1 MAKYGIK
8 DIAAMLAAKKGMD
21 VADAEKYV
29 EIFFTLVSESLI
41 PDKVVKVKGFGTF
54 KLVEVRDRE
63 SVDVNTGERVVI
75 DGHSKI
81 SFTPDNTLKEL
92 VNKPFSQFET
102 VVLNEGV
109 DFDKLSVE
117 DFSGDIEEE
126 SDELTNNPSEKEEE
140 HTEEPEEKTDNSI
153 KTQSLITEALSQ
165 AKEELPVTAA
175 VDSSE
180 KEEDS
185 KESLTET
192 EEPVAETE
200 CSETELEEQ
209 EEPETIIE
217 ISPAKEKETPEEV
230 RVAAEAMKPAEP
242 TEPSVPI
249 EPVNNRQKHRKSALA
264 IKVLYTIAAVVLFV
278 LIFFGGVYFGERTH
292 NTAEKKTEPVRVVA
306 KVVKRAKA
314 PTVAEKKQNIPDST
328 AIKDSLRKAEEARAL
343 EQERQ
348 EANSEETE
356 GKGSL
361 ENARRMVKTGAY
373 TIDGLYKTITVKPGQ
388 TIESL
393 SRQYLGEG
401 MECYVQVYNNK
412 LKAIEGEKVNIP
424 KLKLKKKAT
433 NKKVS

>member
-21 VADAEKYV
+21 AADAEKYV
-29 EIFFTLVSESLI
+29 ETFFALVSESLI

-109 DFDKLSVE
+109 DFDKLSLE
-117 DFSGDIEEE
+117 DFPEDADEE
-126 SDELTNNPSEKEEE
+126 SGELADTPSEAVEEKIEEKEEKADGAG
-140 HTEEPEEKTDNSI
+140 EP
-153 KTQSLITEALSQ
+153 QSLITEALSQ
-165 AKEELPVTAA
+165 AKEQLPPIV
-175 VDSSE
+175 
-180 KEEDS
+180 EED
-185 KESLTET
+185 KAEPIEAA
-192 EEPVAETE
+192 EPVEAIGPIESIGQIGPIGQIEDEETTRE
-200 CSETELEEQ
+200 PVEQ
-209 EEPETIIE
+209 EEPVV
-217 ISPAKEKETPEEV
+217 SG
-230 RVAAEAMKPAEP
+230 
-242 TEPSVPI
+242 
-249 EPVNNRQKHRKSALA
+249 EPVEPASVHLKMSLA
-264 IKVLYTIAAVVLFV
+264 KKVLYSVAAVALLVV
-278 LIFFGGVYFGERTH
+278 IFFGGVYFGER
-292 NTAEKKTEPVRVVA
+292 NNRASEREAEPVRQVA
-306 KVVKRAKA
+306 KVEKAKVAPVAVK
-314 PTVAEKKQNIPDST
+314 EKSRIDST
-328 AIKDSLRKAEEARAL
+328 AVKDSLKKVAEATAL

-348 EANSEETE
+348 SQSGQETE
-356 GKGSL
+356 EKGGL

-373 TIDGLYKTITVKPGQ
+373 TIDGLDKTITVKPGQ

-393 SRQYLGEG
+393 SRLYLGEG

-412 LKAIEGEKVNIP
+412 LELREGEKVNIP

>member
-21 VADAEKYV
+21 AADAEKYV
-29 EIFFTLVSESLI
+29 ETFFALVSESLI

-81 SFTPDNTLKEL
+81 SFAPDNTLIEL

-109 DFDKLSVE
+109 DFDKLSLE
-117 DFSGDIEEE
+117 DFPEDADEE
-126 SDELTNNPSEKEEE
+126 SGELADTPSEAVEEKIEEKEEKADGAG
-140 HTEEPEEKTDNSI
+140 EP
-153 KTQSLITEALSQ
+153 QSLITEALSQ
-165 AKEELPVTAA
+165 AKEQLPPIV
-175 VDSSE
+175 
-180 KEEDS
+180 EED
-185 KESLTET
+185 KAEPIEAA
-192 EEPVAETE
+192 EPVEAIGPIESIGQIGPIGQIEDEETTRE
-200 CSETELEEQ
+200 PVEQ
-209 EEPETIIE
+209 EEPVV
-217 ISPAKEKETPEEV
+217 SG
-230 RVAAEAMKPAEP
+230 
-242 TEPSVPI
+242 
-249 EPVNNRQKHRKSALA
+249 EPVEPASVHLKMSLA
-264 IKVLYTIAAVVLFV
+264 KKVLYSVAAVALLVV
-278 LIFFGGVYFGERTH
+278 IFFGGVYFGER
-292 NTAEKKTEPVRVVA
+292 NNRASEREAEPVRQVA
-306 KVVKRAKA
+306 KVEKAKVAPVAVK
-314 PTVAEKKQNIPDST
+314 EKSRIDST
-328 AIKDSLRKAEEARAL
+328 AVKDSLKKVAEATAL

-348 EANSEETE
+348 SQSGQETE
-356 GKGSL
+356 EKGGL

-373 TIDGLYKTITVKPGQ
+373 TIDGLDKTITVKPGQ

-393 SRQYLGEG
+393 SRLYLGEG

-412 LKAIEGEKVNIP
+412 LELREGEKVNIP

>member
-1 MAKYGIK
+1 
-8 DIAAMLAAKKGMD
+8 MLAAKKGMD

-109 DFDKLSVE
+109 DFDKMSVE
-117 DFSGDIEEE
+117 DLSDDIEEE
-126 SDELTNNPSEKEEE
+126 SDELTDNASEKEEE
-140 HTEEPEEKTDNSI
+140 TTDEPEEKTDNSI

-165 AKEELPVTAA
+165 AKEELPVMAT
-175 VDSSE
+175 DESQG
-180 KEEDS
+180 KEEIPE
-185 KESLTET
+185 ESEEESTDEESIDRGSTDEGTPVSFPETTET
-192 EEPVAETE
+192 TEMPATREPIDAQ
-200 CSETELEEQ
+200 EQ
-209 EEPETIIE
+209 KK
-217 ISPAKEKETPEEV
+217 SP
-230 RVAAEAMKPAEP
+230 
-242 TEPSVPI
+242 
-249 EPVNNRQKHRKSALA
+249 LA
-264 IKVLYTIAAVVLFV
+264 IKALYTIATVIVLV
-278 LIFFGGVYFGERTH
+278 LIFFGGVYFGERSH
-292 NTAEKKTEPVRVVA
+292 NTAVKETVPVRKVA
-306 KVVKRAKA
+306 KAAPKAKA
-314 PTVAEKKQNIPDST
+314 PQVAVKEKSVPDSA
-328 AIKDSLRKAEEARAL
+328 AIKDSLRKAAEARAL

-348 EANSEETE
+348 ESNSEEAE

-373 TIDGLYKTITVKPGQ
+373 TIDGLDKTITVKPGQ

-412 LKAIEGEKVNIP
+412 LNVNEGEKVNIP

>member
-21 VADAEKYV
+21 AADAEKYV
-29 EIFFTLVSESLI
+29 ETFFALVSESLI

-109 DFDKLSVE
+109 DFDKLSLE
-117 DFSGDIEEE
+117 DFPEDADDESG
-126 SDELTNNPSEKEEE
+126 ELADTPSEAV
-140 HTEEPEEKTDNSI
+140 EEKVEENEDQADGAGDP
-153 KTQSLITEALSQ
+153 QSLIAEALSQ
-165 AKEELPVTAA
+165 AKEQLPPIV
-175 VDSSE
+175 
-180 KEEDS
+180 EEDKAEPIEAAEAVEAVGS
-185 KESLTET
+185 IESIGQIGPIGQIDDEET
-192 EEPVAETE
+192 KEPVEQRDPV
-200 CSETELEEQ
+200 EQ
-209 EEPETIIE
+209 EEPVVSGEPVE
-217 ISPAKEKETPEEV
+217 PASVHQKMSLAKKILYS
-230 RVAAEAMKPAEP
+230 VAA
-242 TEPSVPI
+242 V
-249 EPVNNRQKHRKSALA
+249 AL
-264 IKVLYTIAAVVLFV
+264 LVV
-278 LIFFGGVYFGERTH
+278 IFFGGVYFGER
-292 NTAEKKTEPVRVVA
+292 NNRASEREAEPVRQVA
-306 KVVKRAKA
+306 KVEKAKVAPVAVK
-314 PTVAEKKQNIPDST
+314 EKSRIDST
-328 AIKDSLRKAEEARAL
+328 AVKDSLKKVAEEKVL

-348 EANSEETE
+348 SQSSQETE
-356 GKGSL
+356 EKGSL

-373 TIDGLYKTITVKPGQ
+373 TIDGLDKTITVKPGQ

-393 SRQYLGEG
+393 SRLYLGEG

-412 LKAIEGEKVNIP
+412 LELREGEKVNIP